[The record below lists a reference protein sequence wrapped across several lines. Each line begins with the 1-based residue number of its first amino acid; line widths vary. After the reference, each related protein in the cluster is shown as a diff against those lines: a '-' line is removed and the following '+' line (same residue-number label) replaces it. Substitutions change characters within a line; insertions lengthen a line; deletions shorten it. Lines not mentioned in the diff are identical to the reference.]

1 MLRPLLIACLC
12 AAALATPAAAQP
24 TRTLLMPGVT
34 YDENVEFTL
43 HGPVAVHVIEGP
55 KPSGL
60 YSLEP
65 VLARSSVQGRDRLTA
80 IERRLS
86 PSATVAGVNGDLFS
100 SGGRPNGLFLQD
112 RVMQTPPLGSRSS
125 LGIDAAGN
133 LSVDR
138 VAFFGDWRGTGPR
151 RILNGLNSPANP
163 GGISLL
169 TPGWRGPT
177 PTNRDSVEV
186 VLSPFP
192 AATPN
197 TDLTGTVVQIFQGG
211 NHPIPPGG
219 AILVARGNAATRLAA
234 EAPLGGTVTVRAI
247 LPSPLSTAI
256 GGIGGGPVLVRNG
269 RPVFRANESFA
280 TSWLVPRT
288 ARTAV
293 GQRADGRILLVA
305 VDGSQAGYS
314 SGMTNFELAQEL
326 VRLGAVTGMGL
337 DSGQSTT
344 MAFEGS
350 LLNRPSNGE
359 RSIADALVLSYYGV
373 QAAPLSEEVLSPN
386 GDGAGEKE
394 NLSYKLVRASTV
406 TATLAG
412 PDGTRL
418 TLYSGARAPGLY
430 KFTFKGTD
438 VDGKLL
444 PEGRW
449 TWGVAAV
456 DDLGRSSAAERSFSL
471 NVTLKALTVAPGVLH
486 PGSPLQIGVDL
497 ARPARLTVKVES
509 PSGVVLRTLANRAAT
524 TGHSAVKWDGRLAGG
539 KRAYPGTY
547 VVRASATN
555 QIGAADLTGSVRVA
569 RK

>member
-1 MLRPLLIACLC
+1 
-12 AAALATPAAAQP
+12 
-24 TRTLLMPGVT
+24 MPGVT
-34 YDENVEFTL
+34 YEESVEFTL
-43 HGPVAVHVIEGP
+43 HGPVVVHVIEGP
-55 KPSGL
+55 RPSGL

-65 VLARSSVQGRDRLTA
+65 FLAKSSVQGRERLTA

-86 PSATVAGVNGDLFS
+86 PAATVAGVNGDLFS
-100 SGGRPNGLFLQD
+100 SGGRPNGLFLQN

-125 LGIDAAGN
+125 LGIDAVGN

-138 VAFFGDWRGTGPR
+138 IAFIGDWRGTGPR
-151 RILNGLNSPANP
+151 RNLNGLNSPANA
-163 GGISLL
+163 GGISLF
-169 TPGWRGPT
+169 TPAWSGPT
-177 PTNRDSVEV
+177 PANRDSVEV
-186 VLSPFP
+186 VLSPLP
-192 AATPN
+192 SVTPN
-197 TDLTGTVVQIFQGG
+197 TDLIGTVTQVFQGG

-219 AILVARGNAATRLAA
+219 AILVARGNAATRLST

-247 LPSPLSTAI
+247 LPSPLSSAI

-269 RPVFRANESFA
+269 KPVFRSKESFA

-305 VDGSQAGYS
+305 VDGGPAGYS

-337 DSGQSTT
+337 DSGQSTA

-359 RSIADALVLSYYGV
+359 RAIADALILSYYGV
-373 QAAPLSEEVLSPN
+373 QAAPPSEEVLSPN

-412 PDGTRL
+412 PDGTNL
-418 TLYSGARAPGLY
+418 TLDSGDRAPGLY
-430 KFTFKGTD
+430 KFAFKGLD
-438 VDGKLL
+438 ADGKLL

-449 TWGVAAV
+449 TWEVTAV
-456 DDLGRSSAAERSFSL
+456 DELGRSSVAERSFSL
-471 NVTLKALTVAPGVLH
+471 NVTLKGLTVAPDVLH
-486 PGSPLQIGVDL
+486 LGSSLQIGVDL
-497 ARPARLTVKVES
+497 ARPARLTVRIES
-509 PSGVVLRTLANRAAT
+509 TSGVVLRTLAGRAAT
-524 TGHSAVKWDGRLAGG
+524 TGHTALTWDGRLAGG
-539 KRAYPGTY
+539 KKAYPGTY
-547 VVRASATN
+547 VVRASAAN
-555 QIGAADLTGSVRVA
+555 QIGTADLTGSVRVV